1 MPHIGIVDDREDF
14 RRTLKRRMELSLQK
28 GDYPNWTVID
38 IAPFNSM
45 EDYMPWIGD
54 NDIAL
59 LILDEKL
66 QEVGNGNSVNYNGSN
81 LIETIRMN
89 LKEFPVFVITSYPK
103 VEDLQSKFPL
113 FDEILERDAFY
124 GKSDQYVARFVRAG
138 QRYLNTHIEQMHL
151 IAEISQKIAT
161 GNASEEE
168 KEQLMGLQLSIGLPH
183 SNITTREKWIN
194 DYDEKLESLKELSS
208 KIDLFLKNKDV

>member
-1 MPHIGIVDDREDF
+1 MPNIGIVDDRKDF
-14 RRTLKRRMELSLQK
+14 RTTLKRKIELSLK
-28 GDYPNWTVID
+28 RGDYPNWNVID
-38 IAPFNSM
+38 IDPYKNM
-45 EDYMPWIGD
+45 EDYMPWIVD

-81 LIETIRMN
+81 LIETLRMS

-103 VEDLQSKFPL
+103 VEELLSKFPL

-124 GKSDQYVARFVRAG
+124 DKSDEYVTRFVRAG
-138 QRYLNTHIEQMHL
+138 QRYLNTHSEQMNL

-161 GNASEEE
+161 GNASEDE
-168 KEQLMGLQLSIGLPH
+168 KNQLMGLQLSIGLPH
-183 SNITTREKWIN
+183 SNITDREKWMN
-194 DYDEKLESLKELSS
+194 DYSEKLESLKDLSS
-208 KIDLFLKNKDV
+208 KIDSYLKNKNV